1 MFPERSS
8 ILFKHKSIQIIS
20 ITRDNLDFLIEFDL
34 TVFFYGAMV
43 LMEIKKETV
52 DAEITLVMLIQR
64 VRDAENRAENKPS
77 NGPLRA
83 QSKAKA
89 EYSAT

>member
-1 MFPERSS
+1 M
-8 ILFKHKSIQIIS
+8 
-20 ITRDNLDFLIEFDL
+20 EFDL
-34 TVFFYGAMV
+34 TAFFYGAMV

-64 VRDAENRAENKPS
+64 VRVAENRAENKPS

-83 QSKAKA
+83 QSKALLSILRRKA
-89 EYSAT
+89 YVTCWGYDGIS

>member
-1 MFPERSS
+1 MM
-8 ILFKHKSIQIIS
+8 IS
-20 ITRDNLDFLIEFDL
+20 
-34 TVFFYGAMV
+34 
-43 LMEIKKETV
+43 
-52 DAEITLVMLIQR
+52 QR
-64 VRDAENRAENKPS
+64 ARDAENRAENKSS